1 MKNVRHV
8 LILMLLISFSANA
21 QSVLGKWKTI
31 DDETGEPKSIVEI
44 SDRGGKVYGKI
55 VKLFRKPNED
65 QDPVCDDCDPEDPR
79 YKKKII
85 GMEIMKDLVKDDDE
99 YSGGEILDPNNGKV
113 YRCKIWLEGKDLMLR
128 GYIGP
133 FYRTQT
139 WVREK

>member
-1 MKNVRHV
+1 MKRTRDV
-8 LILMLLISFSANA
+8 LILMLLIAFSANA
-21 QSVLGKWKTI
+21 QTVLGKWKTI
-31 DDETGEPKSIVEI
+31 DDETNEPKSIVEI
-44 SDRGGKVYGKI
+44 FERGGKIHGRI
-55 VKLFRKPNED
+55 VKLYRKPNED
-65 QDPVCDDCDPEDPR
+65 QDPVCDDCDPEDAR

>member
-1 MKNVRHV
+1 MKRILILFIV
-8 LILMLLISFSANA
+8 LISVSTNA
-21 QSVLGKWKTI
+21 QTVLGKWKTI

-44 SDRGGKVYGKI
+44 SERGGKVYGKI

-113 YRCKIWLEGKDLMLR
+113 YRCKIWIEGKDLMLR

-139 WVREK
+139 WIREK